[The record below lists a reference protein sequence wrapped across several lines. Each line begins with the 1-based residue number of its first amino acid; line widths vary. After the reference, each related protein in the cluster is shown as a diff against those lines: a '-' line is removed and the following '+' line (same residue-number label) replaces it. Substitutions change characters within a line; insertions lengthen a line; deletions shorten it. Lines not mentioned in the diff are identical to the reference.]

1 MRAIVIGSTKHFL
14 FALGYGLLGILAA
27 ALFGAVWTLNDR
39 PELEPWHRTKLNSEY
54 HQQLGF
60 KGFDEYLQL
69 EQNLF
74 SELDSLTQAW
84 TFQQTHFNSAI
95 NRFDSHSL
103 SSPERARRNWN
114 RSYEWRNEHAEFG
127 IILLHGMS
135 DSPYSLSHFAQHLK
149 PKAHILGLRLPGH
162 GTLPSGLTTIT
173 WPDLAS
179 AVNLATKH
187 MKQQLNGKPLY
198 VIGFSTGAALA
209 LNHELENIDQAKDTD
224 YQAMIML
231 SPAIGLK
238 PIAAFAKWQ
247 ASLGQV
253 LGQDKLMWNSIENE
267 YDPYKYQSFAVNAGD
282 VVYQLSLRNRQLLEG
297 FSAEQKAALP
307 QTLVFQSVVD
317 DTVSTQA
324 VIEHLYLKLSKDK
337 ANNQGERDTQ
347 IQHELVLFD
356 VNRAQGYQQWLLYD
370 PLTAL
375 NSLMYAQA
383 EGLNVALQAQLNF
396 QLTIVENTR
405 QATEPKMFYS
415 KVQARRVSTLNSKV
429 DKVQALDLSWP
440 RGVHSLSHVAL
451 PYPANDT
458 VYGVKQIS
466 ADDPID
472 GSEINIG
479 GHIHLGER
487 RIFSIP
493 AEDMLRQKW
502 NPFYGYML
510 SRIDELVAQ

>member
-39 PELEPWHRTKLNSEY
+39 PELEPWHRTKLHNEY

-60 KGFDEYLQL
+60 TGFDEYLHL
-69 EQNLF
+69 EQRLF
-74 SELDSLTQAW
+74 SELNSLTQAW
-84 TFQQTHFNSAI
+84 TFEQTHFNSAI
-95 NRFDSHSL
+95 NRYDSQSL
-103 SSPERARRNWN
+103 SSPDRASINWN
-114 RSYEWRNEHAEFG
+114 RSYEWKNEHAEFG
-127 IILLHGMS
+127 VILVHGMS
-135 DSPYSLSHFAQHLK
+135 DSPYALSHFAEHLK
-149 PKAHILGLRLPGH
+149 PKAHVLGLRLPGH
-162 GTLPSGLTTIT
+162 GTLPSGLTSIT

-209 LNHELENIDQAKDTD
+209 LNHELENIDQGKDTD
-224 YQAMIML
+224 YQAMVML

-282 VVYQLSLRNRQLLEG
+282 VVYQLSLRNQQLLKG
-297 FSAEQKAALP
+297 FSADQKAALP
-307 QTLVFQSVVD
+307 QTLAFQSVVD

-324 VIEHLYLKLSKDK
+324 VIEHLYLELSN
-337 ANNQGERDTQ
+337 ANNNIQGEGATQ

-356 VNRAQGYQQWLLYD
+356 VNRARGYQQWLLYD
-370 PLTAL
+370 PLTTL
-375 NSLMYAQA
+375 NSLMYGQV
-383 EGLNVALQAQLNF
+383 EGLNVALQAPLNF

-405 QATEPKMFYS
+405 NLENPRVFYS
-415 KVQARRVSTLNSKV
+415 KVQARQVSTLNPKV
-429 DKVQALDLSWP
+429 DKVQTLDLSWP
-440 RGVHSLSHVAL
+440 RGVHSLSHVSL
-451 PYPANDT
+451 PYPADDA
-458 VYGVKQIS
+458 VYGVKKFSDEDLIDS
-466 ADDPID
+466 A
-472 GSEINIG
+472 EINIG

-487 RIFSIP
+487 GIFSIP

-502 NPFYGYML
+502 NPFYDYML

>member
-39 PELEPWHRTKLNSEY
+39 PELEPWHRIKLNSEY

-60 KGFDEYLQL
+60 TGFDEYLQL

-84 TFQQTHFNSAI
+84 TFEQTHFNSAI
-95 NRFDSHSL
+95 NRYDSQSL
-103 SSPERARRNWN
+103 SSPERASINWN
-114 RSYEWRNEHAEFG
+114 RSYEWKNEHAEFG
-127 IILLHGMS
+127 VILVHGMS
-135 DSPYSLSHFAQHLK
+135 DSPYVLSHFAEHLK
-149 PKAHILGLRLPGH
+149 PKAHVLGLRLPGH
-162 GTLPSGLTTIT
+162 GTLPSGLTSIT

-209 LNHELENIDQAKDTD
+209 LNHELENIDQGKDTD
-224 YQAMIML
+224 YKALVML

-238 PIAAFAKWQ
+238 PIAAFARWQ

-282 VVYQLSLRNRQLLEG
+282 VVYQLSLRNQQLLKG
-297 FSAEQKAALP
+297 FSAAQKAALP
-307 QTLVFQSVVD
+307 QTLAFQSVVD

-324 VIEHLYLKLSKDK
+324 VIEHLYLELSK
-337 ANNQGERDTQ
+337 ANKKSQEETQ
-347 IQHELVLFD
+347 AQHELVLFD

-370 PLTAL
+370 PLTSL
-375 NSLMYAQA
+375 NSLLYGQV
-383 EGLNVALQAQLNF
+383 EGLNVALQAPLNF
-396 QLTIVENTR
+396 QLTIIENTR
-405 QATEPKMFYS
+405 NVTEPMVFYS
-415 KVQARRVSTLNSKV
+415 QVQARQVSRLNAEA
-429 DKVQALDLSWP
+429 DIVQALDLSWP
-440 RGVHSLSHVAL
+440 RGVHSLSHKAL
-451 PYPANDT
+451 PYPADDS
-458 VYGVKQIS
+458 VYGVKLFT
-466 ADDPID
+466 AEDPID
-472 GSEINIG
+472 SAEINIG

-487 RIFSIP
+487 GIFSIP